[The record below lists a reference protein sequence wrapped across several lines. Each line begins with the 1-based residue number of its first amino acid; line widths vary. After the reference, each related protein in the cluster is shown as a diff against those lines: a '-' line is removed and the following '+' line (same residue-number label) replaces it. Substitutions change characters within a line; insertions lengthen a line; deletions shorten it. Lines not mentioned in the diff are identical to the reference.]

1 MATTAYEIVAADGW
15 VEVAPDAVD
24 FMLEPSDR
32 AVYVTFADAPP
43 PSVAPYHIISRREIL
58 VRSGAGAVYVRNPD
72 ATAAASVVV
81 TA

>member
-1 MATTAYEIVAADGW
+1 MATTAYEIAAADGW

-24 FMLEPSDR
+24 FMLESSDR
-32 AVYVTFADAPP
+32 TVYVTFDTAAPP
-43 PSVAPYHIISRREIL
+43 PDAPYHTISRREIL

-72 ATAAASVVV
+72 TTATANVVV

>member
-1 MATTAYEIVAADGW
+1 MATTAYEITAADGW

-32 AVYVTFADAPP
+32 AVYVTFDTAAPSAD
-43 PSVAPYHIISRREIL
+43 APYHIISRREIL
-58 VRSGAGAVYVRNPD
+58 VRTGAGAVYVRNPD
-72 ATAAASVVV
+72 VTASANVVV